1 MMTRVG
7 GAFLIGLASLL
18 ASSDI
23 IDREKRR
30 IECVDG
36 FLLLVSHIKEQ
47 IEGYSTPIRAIL
59 EKCDPRVLKMMGIDG
74 QVPDIGQ
81 MITSSETML
90 TEDSLKALR
99 EFSSTLGKSYREVQL
114 RECNKAIAVLEGQKA
129 MLKAAYPSKRKTVI
143 ALGAAVGGMA
153 VILLV

>member
-1 MMTRVG
+1 MARLG
-7 GAFLIGLASLL
+7 GAFMIAVASFLV
-18 ASSDI
+18 SFDI

-36 FLLLVSHIKEQ
+36 FLLLVSHIREQ
-47 IEGYSTPIRAIL
+47 IECYSTPIKTIL
-59 EKCDPRVLKMMGIDG
+59 EECDPYVLKKLGLSG
-74 QVPDIGQ
+74 QAPDFGQ
-81 MITSSETML
+81 MITESERML

-99 EFSSTLGKSYREVQL
+99 GFSSTLGKSYREVQI
-114 RECNKAIAVLEGQKA
+114 RECNKAIAVLEGQKG

-143 ALGAAVGGMA
+143 AMGAAVGGMA